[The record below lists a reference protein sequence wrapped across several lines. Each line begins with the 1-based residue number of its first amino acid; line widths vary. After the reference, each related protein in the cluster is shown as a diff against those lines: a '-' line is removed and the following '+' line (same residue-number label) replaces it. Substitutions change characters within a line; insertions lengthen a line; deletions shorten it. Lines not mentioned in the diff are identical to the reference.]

1 MRGFQ
6 RKIKNKEPR
15 NNFSSPKELPA
26 RELLLLCFDF
36 LFKKTQKCPPKTL
49 IGTITNIKMVM
60 NMEITDKEVF
70 EIALNAEIKAK
81 EAYEKMASLVKSD
94 IIRDELL
101 FLAKEEDKHRQIIEK
116 MAEKFKESE
125 GEPKK
130 IEIEVMGEFKVIAE
144 KMAEA
149 IKKPD
154 FNLDEVYEIAME
166 AELVSEKLYKE
177 LASYGANE
185 KTKFVLKMLAD
196 MERQHFNILKK
207 QYEYI
212 MQYPDVYKEE
222 LYDQLIKDINF
233 NF

>member
-1 MRGFQ
+1 
-6 RKIKNKEPR
+6 
-15 NNFSSPKELPA
+15 
-26 RELLLLCFDF
+26 
-36 LFKKTQKCPPKTL
+36 
-49 IGTITNIKMVM
+49 
-60 NMEITDKEVF
+60 MEITDKEVF
-70 EIALNAEIKAK
+70 EIAVNAEIKAK

-125 GEPKK
+125 EEPKK
-130 IEIEVMGEFKVIAE
+130 IEIEIMGEFKVIAE
-144 KMAEA
+144 KMSEA

-154 FNLDEVYEIAME
+154 INLDEVYEIAME
-166 AELVSEKLYKE
+166 AELVSEKLYNE
-177 LASYGANE
+177 LANYAANE
-185 KTKFVLKMLAD
+185 KTKVLLNMLAD

-207 QYEYI
+207 HYDYM

-222 LYDQLIKDINF
+222 LYDQLMKDINF